1 MNLDLSKQLPNPPKG
16 LVWKIGASGD
26 GSAPV
31 VTIRLVN
38 LDSPTTF
45 LAAKEHTIPAGTEAN
60 GILAAIA
67 QQAREVLKSYE
78 RWKVMQTI
86 DGTYD
91 GTESELAILEAQFS
105 EGTE

>member
-1 MNLDLSKQLPNPPKG
+1 MNLELSKQLPNLPKG
-16 LVWKIGASGD
+16 LAWKIGASGD

-38 LDSPTTF
+38 PDCPSIF

-60 GILAAIA
+60 GILAHIA

-78 RWKVMQTI
+78 RWRVMQTI

-91 GTESELAILEAQFS
+91 GSEDELAALEAQFR
-105 EGTE
+105 EDTQ